1 MMKRPWLAPAIL
13 LSGFGLFPACSTNGA
28 PTGSVAQPSNGNRPA
43 WAVPSNLVGRVNGDE
58 HLTVQVQL
66 ALHNQA
72 AAEAELADISNPDS
86 PNYGKFLSD
95 DEFNAKYAPTAEDI
109 AAVQAHLESAGL
121 TVKFVPGNRMFV
133 SAEGSA
139 VQIEKAFS
147 TQLGLYKAGD
157 AVKRAPIGDMAMPA
171 KLQGRVST
179 VMGLIQPTQYTYK
192 AAHIGALTR
201 KSAAAM
207 VAAKNPNKSAN
218 PSDSTGGGSCS
229 EWYGQVLD
237 TTDPAYPGY
246 GPLSFAPCGYKPG
259 QIRNGYGFTD
269 IIRKGNDGT
278 GQKIAIV
285 DAFLSPTLLKDAQ
298 TYAANNDPD
307 YPFASSQLI
316 TLWGPGQTQTPDTGW
331 YGEQTLDVEAA
342 HAMAPGATIV
352 AVAAQS
358 AFDQDLIGAIN
369 LVVEERLGSVISN
382 SYGMVEQGGY
392 IDFLAWKPVLTQ
404 AGLKGIGVYF
414 SSGDNGDESVGLFGA
429 SPPSADFPAS
439 SDLVT
444 AVGGTSMAI
453 GQTGNLVF
461 EVGWETGAS
470 FLTPAVVNDG
480 GVTTTP
486 ATWNP
491 APPGFYVYGAGGG
504 WSTVFEQPKWQKGVV
519 PDSFALQ
526 AGIARR
532 SVPDVGM
539 LADPFTGF
547 IIGQTDPSTGKY
559 SEGSIGGTSL
569 ACPLF
574 TATIALAQQHSKRHF
589 GFANP
594 LLYKNKGAFRDIVPT
609 NPPQAVALPLGDGT
623 NAAVTFDYSLLTI
636 KTGAGWDSVTGLG
649 VPNGKA
655 FISAIK

>member
-1 MMKRPWLAPAIL
+1 MMKRTWLAPAML
-13 LSGFGLFPACSTNGA
+13 LSGFGLLSACSTSA
-28 PTGSVAQPSNGNRPA
+28 PTGSVAQASNGNRPA
-43 WAVPSNLVGRVNGDE
+43 WAVPANLVGRVSADE
-58 HLTVQVQL
+58 HITVQVQL

-72 AAEAELADISNPDS
+72 QAEAELADISNPDS
-86 PNYGKFLSD
+86 PNYGKFLTD
-95 DEFNAKYAPTAEDI
+95 DEYNAKYAPTAEDI
-109 AAVQAHLESAGL
+109 AAVRSHLEAAGL
-121 TVKFVPGNRMFV
+121 SVKFVPTNRAFV
-133 SAEGSA
+133 SAEGTA
-139 VQIEKAFS
+139 VQVEKAFS
-147 TQLGLYKAGD
+147 TQLGLYQAGS
-157 AVKRAPIGDMAMPA
+157 AVKRAPINNMTLPA
-171 KLQGRVST
+171 ALQSRVSS
-179 VMGLIQPTQYTYK
+179 VMGLVDPTKYAPK
-192 AAHIGALTR
+192 AAHLGALKR
-201 KSAAAM
+201 SSAAAM
-207 VAAKNPNKSAN
+207 VAAKNPHAK

-246 GPLSFAPCGYKPG
+246 APLSYAPCGYKPG
-259 QIRNGYGFTD
+259 QIRAGYGFTD
-269 IIRKGNDGT
+269 IIRKGNDGK

-285 DAFLSPTLLKDAQ
+285 DAFLSPTLLTDAQ

-307 YPFASSQLI
+307 YPMAASQLV

-358 AFDQDLIGAIN
+358 AYDQDLIGAIN
-369 LVVEERLGSVISN
+369 LVVSQRLGSVISN

-414 SSGDNGDESVGLFGA
+414 SSGDNGDESVSFFGDA
-429 SPPSADFPAS
+429 PPSADFPAS

-453 GQTGNLVF
+453 GQTGNLLF

-470 FLTPAVVNDG
+470 FLDPAVVTDG

-486 ATWNP
+486 PTWDPP
-491 APPGFYVYGAGGG
+491 APGFYVFGAGGG
-504 WSTVFEQPKWQKGVV
+504 WSTVFEQPKWQKNVV
-519 PDSFALQ
+519 PDSFAMQ

-547 IIGQTDPSTGKY
+547 IIGQTDPNSGTY
-559 SEGSIGGTSL
+559 SEGAIGGTSL

-574 TATIALAQQHSKRHF
+574 AATIAVAQQHAGRHF

-594 LLYKNKGAFRDIVPT
+594 LLYKNKNAFRDIVPT

-623 NAAVTFDYSLLTI
+623 NAAVTFDFSALSI

>member
-1 MMKRPWLAPAIL
+1 MMKRPWLAPAML
-13 LSGFGLFPACSTNGA
+13 LSGFGLLSACNTTPT
-28 PTGSVAQPSNGNRPA
+28 PTGSVAQGSNGNRPA
-43 WAVPSNLVGRVNGDE
+43 WAVPANLVGRVSSDE
-58 HLTVQVQL
+58 RITVQVQL

-72 AAEAELADISNPDS
+72 QADAEIADITDPDS
-86 PNYGKFLSD
+86 ARYGQFLSD
-95 DEFNAKYAPTAEDI
+95 EEFNAKYAPTAEDV
-109 AAVQAHLESAGL
+109 AAVQAHLEAAGL
-121 TVKFVPGNRMFV
+121 TVKFIPANRSFV

-139 VQIEKAFS
+139 LQVEKAFS
-147 TQLGLYKAGD
+147 TELGLYQAGD
-157 AVKRAPIGDMAMPA
+157 AVKRAPISAMSMPA
-171 KLQGRVST
+171 ALQMRVSS
-179 VMGLIQPTQYTYK
+179 VMGLIQPTRFAPK
-192 AAHIGALTR
+192 SVRLGALR
-201 KSAAAM
+201 RSSAVSM
-207 VAAKNPNKSAN
+207 VAAKSPHAQPN
-218 PSDSTGGGSCS
+218 DSTGGGTCS
-229 EWYGQVLD
+229 EWYGQVVD

-246 GPLSFAPCGYKPG
+246 GPLTFAPCGYKPG
-259 QIRNGYGFTD
+259 HIREGYGFTD
-269 IIRKGNDGT
+269 IVRKGNDGK

-285 DAFLSPTLLKDAQ
+285 DAFLSPTLLTDAQ

-307 YPFASSQLI
+307 YPMRDSQLV

-358 AFDQDLIGAIN
+358 AYDQDLIGAIN
-369 LVVEERLGSVISN
+369 LVVQERLGSVISN

-392 IDFLAWKPVLTQ
+392 IDFLAWKPVLAQ
-404 AGLKGIGVYF
+404 AALKGIGVYF
-414 SSGDNGDESVGLFGA
+414 SSGDAGDESQGGIFGA

-444 AVGGTSMAI
+444 AVGGTSMAL
-453 GQTGNLVF
+453 GQTGNLIF

-470 FLTPAVVNDG
+470 FLTPAVVTDG

-491 APPGFYVYGAGGG
+491 APPGSFVFGAGGG
-504 WSTVFEQPKWQKGVV
+504 WSTVFEQPKWQKNVV
-519 PDSFALQ
+519 PNSFALQ

-547 IIGQTDPSTGKY
+547 IIGQTDPTTGKY
-559 SEGSIGGTSL
+559 SESAIGGTSL

-574 TATIALAQQHSKRHF
+574 AATVAVAQQHAKRHF

-594 LLYKNKGAFRDIVPT
+594 LFYKHQRAFRDIVPT

-623 NAAVTFDYSLLTI
+623 NAAVPFDYPGLTI

-649 VPNGKA
+649 VPNGAA
-655 FISAIK
+655 FIRAIK